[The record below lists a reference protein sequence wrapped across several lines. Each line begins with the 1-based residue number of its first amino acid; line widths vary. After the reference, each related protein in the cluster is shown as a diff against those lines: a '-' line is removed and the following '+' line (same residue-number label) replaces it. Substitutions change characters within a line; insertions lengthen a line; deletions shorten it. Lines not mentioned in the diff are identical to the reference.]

1 MKIKTILENVGEF
14 RKNPSEEA
22 VMDKETLM
30 NMKEQT
36 VPDWEM
42 LDHRILTAKYF
53 AKNHRH
59 AVEFVDFINRVSE
72 YLDHFAEVV
81 QDVAEVTVKTTTS
94 DTNSLTILDFALA
107 KAVDEYAQKNNIQQ
121 ERIQGNFES
130 LVKEKKDVDDEDDR
144 ADDYMKGFDQQ
155 TTKALIQLKTKY
167 PNAPNELAALLKH
180 LTTVSKRSDS
190 EDSEHD
196 EKLLD
201 LEKRIDELELLIK
214 LMDNESN

>member
-1 MKIKTILENVGEF
+1 MKIKTVLENIGQF
-14 RKNPSEEA
+14 RKNPTEEK

-30 NMKEQT
+30 DMKDQV

-59 AVEFVDFINRVSE
+59 AVKFVDFVNKVSE
-72 YLDHFAEVV
+72 YLDHFAEVT
-81 QDVAEVTVKTTTS
+81 QDVAEVTIKTTTS

-107 KAVDEYAQKNNIQQ
+107 KVVDEYAQKNNIEQ

-130 LVKEKKDVDDEDDR
+130 LEEKKEKDKADDR
-144 ADDYMKGFDQQ
+144 ADDYLQGFDQQ
-155 TTKALIQLKTKY
+155 TTRALIKLKTKY

-180 LTTVSKRSDS
+180 LTTVSNRSDS
-190 EDSEHD
+190 EDTEHD

-201 LEKRIDELELLIK
+201 LEKRIDELELIIK
-214 LMDNESN
+214 LMKNESK

>member
-1 MKIKTILENVGEF
+1 
-14 RKNPSEEA
+14 
-22 VMDKETLM
+22 MDKETLM

-53 AKNHRH
+53 AENHRH

-107 KAVDEYAQKNNIQQ
+107 KAVDEYATKNNIEQ

-130 LVKEKKDVDDEDDR
+130 LVKEKKENDKNNQVDD
-144 ADDYMKGFDQQ
+144 YLKGFDPA
-155 TTKALIQLKTKY
+155 TTKLLIKLKTKY

-180 LTTVSKRSDS
+180 VTTVSKRSDV
-190 EDSEHD
+190 EDTEHD

-201 LEKRIDELELLIK
+201 LEKRIDELELIIK
-214 LMDNESN
+214 LMKNESK